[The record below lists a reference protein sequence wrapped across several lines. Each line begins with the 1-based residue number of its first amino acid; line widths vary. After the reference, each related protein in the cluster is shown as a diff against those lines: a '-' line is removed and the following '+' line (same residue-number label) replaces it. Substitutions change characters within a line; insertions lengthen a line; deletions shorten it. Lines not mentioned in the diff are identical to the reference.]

1 MSLLETLRSLE
12 KALHRPEVR
21 SDREELE
28 RLLDP
33 EFRELGRSGRI
44 YERAEILDEFAD
56 RLADYEVWAQDFHV
70 VRLTDAVALLTYRSA
85 HVTRGGELEN
95 HTNRSSV
102 WRLTATGWRMIFH
115 QGTPTEAF
123 AKAAN

>member
-1 MSLLETLRSLE
+1 MSLLKTLRSLE
-12 KALHRPEVR
+12 KALHRSEVR
-21 SDREELE
+21 SDREELD

-33 EFRELGRSGRI
+33 EFRELGRSGRV

-56 RLADYEVWAQDFHV
+56 RVPEYEVWAQDFQL
-70 VRLTDAVALLTYRSA
+70 VRLSDAVALLTYRSA

-115 QGTPTEAF
+115 QGTPTKAF
-123 AKAAN
+123 AKLAI